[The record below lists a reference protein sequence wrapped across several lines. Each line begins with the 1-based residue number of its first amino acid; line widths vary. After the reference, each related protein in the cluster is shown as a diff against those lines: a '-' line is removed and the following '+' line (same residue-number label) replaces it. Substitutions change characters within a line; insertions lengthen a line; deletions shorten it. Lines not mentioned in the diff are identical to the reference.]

1 MESTIVG
8 PFMEPV
14 YIIGAGAIGKVLAV
28 CPGNNGKKVVLL
40 RGSVDNGE
48 THKENICVTLPS
60 QETIEAEVTIDTL
73 SNYRSLEGL
82 IVLCNKSFG
91 NAALADALKDKI
103 GGSPVILLQNGLGV
117 EQVFMSFPTV
127 YRCVLFV
134 TSQPVSSTK
143 LNFKPVAVS
152 PIGRVIGGDETS
164 LGHIAAVLNTQ
175 YFGFRPERNIQ
186 PIIWKKAIINSVF
199 NSVCPLLDTDNGI
212 FHRNPQALQIA
223 ESLVTESLCV
233 AEEQGIHLN
242 RAEVMDSILLI
253 SRSSDGQFISTLQDI
268 RNHRPTEIAT
278 LNLAI
283 AGMAATK
290 LDIIQTLLLGKLTL
304 LKSQFGSRQGSII

>member
-1 MESTIVG
+1 
-8 PFMEPV
+8 MEPV

-28 CPGNNGKKVVLL
+28 CLSNDGKKVVLL

-48 THKENICVTLPS
+48 SLKENIRVMLPS
-60 QETIEAEVTIDTL
+60 QEIIDAEVTIDTL
-73 SNYRSLEGL
+73 GNYRNLEGL
-82 IVLCNKSFG
+82 IALCNKSYG

-103 GGSPVILLQNGLGV
+103 GCSPVVILQNGLGV
-117 EQVFMSFPTV
+117 EQVFMDFPSV
-127 YRCVLFV
+127 YRCVLFA
-134 TSQPVSSTK
+134 TSQPVSDTK

-164 LGHIAAVLNTQ
+164 LGHIVALLNTP
-175 YFGFRPERNIQ
+175 YFGFRAERDIQ
-186 PIIWKKAIINSVF
+186 PIIWKKAIVNSVF

-223 ESLVTESLCV
+223 ESLVAECLRV
-233 AEEQGIHLN
+233 AEEQGVNLN
-242 RAEVMDSILLI
+242 RAEVMDTLLLI

-283 AGMAATK
+283 AGMATTEQA
-290 LDIIQTLLLGKLTL
+290 ISQTLLLGQLTL
-304 LKSQFGSRQGSII
+304 LKSQL